1 MATEPFG
8 PPPVGHEPPRA
19 AAPSREPPGPR
30 RARVFFAFV
39 VKEWKH
45 VLRDRKSLIILLGL
59 PVVMMILFGF
69 ALSNE
74 VKSTRFV
81 VLDPT
86 PDATTIA
93 ITERLDQ
100 SRYFALVGRVDDEAA
115 LLRSFRRGEAR
126 VAVVFQA
133 GFDRALR
140 HDLHAQVRVVADASD
155 ANTAATVTAYASAII
170 AQVQADLAGPAAAR
184 GGIAIETRMLYNP
197 QLKSS
202 YMFVPGVM
210 TLILMLL
217 GAMMTSVSIVREKE
231 TGTMEILLVSPMNP
245 LVVIVSKAV
254 PYLLLCF
261 IDVLIILGLS
271 YGLLDMPTGANVPL
285 LLAECLLF
293 IVATLALGLVI
304 SNVVATQQTAMFI
317 SLVGLLMPSLVF
329 SGFMFPIQN
338 MPLPLRVFSNVVPTK
353 WFYLIVSDVMIK
365 HLGFAAVIKPT
376 LILVGMTVG
385 LLAIALK
392 TFRQRL

>member
-1 MATEPFG
+1 M
-8 PPPVGHEPPRA
+8 PPTDRPPKVRG
-19 AAPSREPPGPR
+19 RWLLL
-30 RARVFFAFV
+30 AFV
-39 VKEWKH
+39 VKEFKH
-45 VLRDRKSLIILLGL
+45 VLRDRKSLLILLGL
-59 PVVMMILFGF
+59 PVVMMVLFGF

-86 PDATTIA
+86 PDGTTTA
-93 ITERLDQ
+93 IVDRLDQ
-100 SRYFALVGRVDDEAA
+100 SRFFALAGQVHDEAE
-115 LLRSFRRGEAR
+115 LERSFRRGEAR
-126 VAVVFQA
+126 LALVFPA
-133 GFDRALR
+133 GFAHDLR
-140 HDLHAQVRVVADASD
+140 HDRRAQVRLIADASD
-155 ANTAATVTAYASAII
+155 ANTAAAVTNYATAII
-170 AQVQADLAGPAAAR
+170 AGAQAELAGGPATSR
-184 GGIAIETRMLYNP
+184 GITVETRMLYNP

-245 LVVIVSKAV
+245 LVVVISKAI

-261 IDVLIILGLS
+261 VDVLIILALS
-271 YGLLDMPTGANVPL
+271 YGVLEMPTGANLPL

-293 IVATLALGLVI
+293 IFTTLALGLVI
-304 SNVVATQQTAMFI
+304 SNAVANQQTAMFI

-338 MPLPLRVFSNVVPTK
+338 MPLPLQVISNVVPTK
-353 WFYLIVSDVMIK
+353 WFYLIASNVMIK

-376 LILVGMTVG
+376 VILAAMTLV
-385 LLAIALK
+385 LLAIAIK